1 MSDQIQPRN
10 SSFRKR
16 PNFNNNNENKI
27 QFLPSYTPD
36 EKYKYENFEIQK
48 DKKIGSGF
56 LSKVYLSTNKID
68 NLNYAVKIIK
78 KKKVL
83 KNGLSLDIIKNEIEI
98 QERIIHPN
106 IVRMYSHYEDENNYY
121 CFLEYINGPS
131 LLNIMEQKKNGL
143 SERETCKYFLQILES
158 IKFLHSNKIIHRDI
172 KLENFLIENN
182 TIIKL
187 IDFGCCVLLTEDE
200 PKRLSI
206 CGTHLYMSP
215 ELINSQPYDY
225 CVDIWALGV
234 LFFELLHGYSPFG
247 KRDDNYNIIYGNILI
262 NKIKFNKELTNN
274 CLDLLS
280 KMLENDCEKRIDIFG
295 ILNHPW
301 IKDWSFNNENSSIIN
316 SNFSGNDSQII
327 SKEDDNN
334 YFDNLMNKVEFI
346 NKKGGKSKKKKKSIA
361 EGAKYEKRKV
371 FHSHNK
377 NHLHHN
383 NDSNVSEEKK
393 ITKSKKVNSLINLND
408 IIGKNNE
415 EIKKKEKKI
424 ENKIEPTNIETLKLE
439 EKKIEQPKIEEIK
452 PLKIKKDPIIKQ
464 QINNNN
470 NKNNNYN
477 NNNNNNNNNYNNNN
491 NNNSNNNNINSFRSG
506 GKKDN
511 IDFKVNEIIK
521 NDSNDEYTTENIL
534 NMLDNSKNKSN
545 NKSNSSNSDEINT
558 DYSHILRK
566 KEKEIQ
572 RTNNSHNDNNI
583 FRNNQ
588 SFRIVTRMSQNEGN
602 DLKSTLQMFAKAEK
616 LKQEN
621 EKIKLKTKEK
631 SFWDKL
637 FAPFKCGDD

>member
-16 PNFNNNNENKI
+16 PNFNNNNNNDNNDNYNI
-27 QFLPSYTPD
+27 QFLSSYQPD

-48 DKKIGSGF
+48 DKAIGSGF
-56 LSKVYLSTNKID
+56 LSKVYLSNNKID
-68 NLNYAVKIIK
+68 NLQYAVKIIN

-83 KNGLSLDIIKNEIEI
+83 NNGLSLDIIQNEIEI

-106 IVRMYSHYEDENNYY
+106 IVRMYSHYEDEKNYY

-143 SERETCKYFLQILES
+143 TERETYKYFIQIIES

-172 KLENFLIENN
+172 KLENFLIKNQ

-187 IDFGCCVLLTEDE
+187 IDFGCSALLTEDE
-200 PKRLSI
+200 PKRLST

-247 KRDDNYNIIYGNILI
+247 KRDDDYNIIYGNILI
-262 NKIKFNKELTNN
+262 KKLKINKDLTNN
-274 CLDLLS
+274 CLDLLG
-280 KMLENDCEKRIDIFG
+280 KMLENDPDKRIDIYSIF
-295 ILNHPW
+295 NHPW
-301 IKDWSFNNENSSIIN
+301 FKDWSVNDSNILINN
-316 SNFSGNDSQII
+316 NFSGVDNQVRKND
-327 SKEDDNN
+327 DD
-334 YFDNLMNKVEFI
+334 YFDNIMGLVEMN
-346 NKKGGKSKKKKKSIA
+346 NQKKGKKKVKKKQTA
-361 EGAKYEKRKV
+361 EGVKHVKRKN
-371 FHSHNK
+371 FYSQTKNKLHN
-377 NHLHHN
+377 N
-383 NDSNVSEEKK
+383 NDSNNYDNEEKN
-393 ITKSKKVNSLINLND
+393 ITKNKKVNSLNNLNEL
-408 IIGKNNE
+408 IN
-415 EIKKKEKKI
+415 KENGQSKI
-424 ENKIEPTNIETLKLE
+424 E
-439 EKKIEQPKIEEIK
+439 EKKIEKKIEKPKIEEIK
-452 PLKIKKDPIIKQ
+452 PLIIKKEPIIQQ
-464 QINNNN
+464 QIL
-470 NKNNNYN
+470 
-477 NNNNNNNNNYNNNN
+477 
-491 NNNSNNNNINSFRSG
+491 NNSNNNTNSFRSG

-511 IDFKVNEIIK
+511 IDFQVNEIIK

-558 DYSHILRK
+558 NYSHLRRK
-566 KEKEIQ
+566 KEKENQ
-572 RTNNSHNDNNI
+572 QLNNNYNDSSM
-583 FRNNQ
+583 FRNNHT
-588 SFRIVTRMSQNEGN
+588 FKIVTRIPQNEDN

>member
-16 PNFNNNNENKI
+16 PNFNNNNNNDNNDNYNI
-27 QFLPSYTPD
+27 QFLSSYQPN

-48 DKKIGSGF
+48 DKAIGSGF
-56 LSKVYLSTNKID
+56 LSKVYLSNNKID
-68 NLNYAVKIIK
+68 NLQYAVKIIN

-83 KNGLSLDIIKNEIEI
+83 NNGLSLDIIQNEIEI

-106 IVRMYSHYEDENNYY
+106 IVRMYSHYEDEKNYY

-143 SERETCKYFLQILES
+143 TERETYKYFIQIIES

-172 KLENFLIENN
+172 KLENFLIKNQ

-187 IDFGCCVLLTEDE
+187 IDFGCSALLTEDE
-200 PKRLSI
+200 PKRLST

-247 KRDDNYNIIYGNILI
+247 KRDDDYNIIYGNILI
-262 NKIKFNKELTNN
+262 KKLKINKDLTNN
-274 CLDLLS
+274 CLDLLG
-280 KMLENDCEKRIDIFG
+280 KMLENDPDKRIDIYSIF
-295 ILNHPW
+295 NHPW
-301 IKDWSFNNENSSIIN
+301 FKDWSVNDSNILINN
-316 SNFSGNDSQII
+316 NFSGVDNQVRKND
-327 SKEDDNN
+327 DD
-334 YFDNLMNKVEFI
+334 YFDNIMGLVEMN
-346 NKKGGKSKKKKKSIA
+346 NQKKGKKKVKKKQTA
-361 EGAKYEKRKV
+361 EGVKHVKRKN
-371 FHSHNK
+371 FYSQTKNKLHN
-377 NHLHHN
+377 N
-383 NDSNVSEEKK
+383 NDSNNYDNDEKN
-393 ITKSKKVNSLINLND
+393 ITKNKKVNSLNNLNEL
-408 IIGKNNE
+408 IN
-415 EIKKKEKKI
+415 KENGQSKI
-424 ENKIEPTNIETLKLE
+424 E
-439 EKKIEQPKIEEIK
+439 EKKIEKKIEKPKIEEIK
-452 PLKIKKDPIIKQ
+452 PLIIKKEPIIQQ
-464 QINNNN
+464 QIL
-470 NKNNNYN
+470 
-477 NNNNNNNNNYNNNN
+477 
-491 NNNSNNNNINSFRSG
+491 NNSNNNTNSFRSG

-511 IDFKVNEIIK
+511 IDFQVNEIIK
-521 NDSNDEYTTENIL
+521 NDSNDENTTENIL
-534 NMLDNSKNKSN
+534 NMLNNSKNKSN

-558 DYSHILRK
+558 NYSHLRRK
-566 KEKEIQ
+566 KEKENQ
-572 RTNNSHNDNNI
+572 QLNNNYNDSSM
-583 FRNNQ
+583 FRNNHT
-588 SFRIVTRMSQNEGN
+588 FKIVTRIPQNEDN

>member
-1 MSDQIQPRN
+1 MSEQIQPRN

-16 PNFNNNNENKI
+16 PNFNNNDNNNI
-27 QFLPSYTPD
+27 NNQFLSSYQPE
-36 EKYKYENFEIQK
+36 EKYKYENFEIQM

-56 LSKVYLSTNKID
+56 LSKVYLSNNKID
-68 NLNYAVKIIK
+68 NLQYAVKIIN

-83 KNGLSLDIIKNEIEI
+83 NNGLSLDIIKNEIEI

-106 IVRMYSHYEDENNYY
+106 IVRMYSHYEDEKNYY

-143 SERETCKYFLQILES
+143 TERETYKYFIQIIES

-172 KLENFLIENN
+172 KLENFLIQNQ

-187 IDFGCCVLLTEDE
+187 IDFGCCALLTEDE
-200 PKRLSI
+200 PKRLST

-247 KRDDNYNIIYGNILI
+247 KRDDDYNIIYGNILI
-262 NKIKFNKELTNN
+262 KKLKINKELTNN
-274 CLDLLS
+274 CLDLLG
-280 KMLENDCEKRIDIFG
+280 KMLEDDPEKRIDIFS

-301 IKDWSFNNENSSIIN
+301 FKDWNDNDNNSFIN
-316 SNFSGNDSQII
+316 SNLSRNDNQ
-327 SKEDDNN
+327 
-334 YFDNLMNKVEFI
+334 I
-346 NKKGGKSKKKKKSIA
+346 NKNDDDYFYNIMNLVEKKNGGKNKKTKKTTA
-361 EGAKYEKRKV
+361 ERAKYEKRKN
-371 FHSHNK
+371 FHSQTK
-377 NHLHHN
+377 NNFHKINNHN
-383 NDSNVSEEKK
+383 NSVNEEKD
-393 ITKSKKVNSLINLND
+393 ITKNKKVNSLSNLNELET
-408 IIGKNNE
+408 KNE
-415 EIKKKEKKI
+415 QPKIEEKKVEQKI
-424 ENKIEPTNIETLKLE
+424 KPIKIEERKI
-439 EKKIEQPKIEEIK
+439 EKKIEQPKMEEIK
-452 PLKIKKDPIIKQ
+452 PLIIKKEPKIKQ
-464 QINNNN
+464 QIL
-470 NKNNNYN
+470 
-477 NNNNNNNNNYNNNN
+477 
-491 NNNSNNNNINSFRSG
+491 NNSNNNINSSRSG

-521 NDSNDEYTTENIL
+521 NDSNDENTTENIL
-534 NMLDNSKNKSN
+534 NMLNNSKNKSN

-558 DYSHILRK
+558 NYSHLMRK
-566 KEKEIQ
+566 KEKENQ
-572 RTNNSHNDNNI
+572 KLNNNYNDSAM

-588 SFRIVTRMSQNEGN
+588 TFKIVTRIHQNEDN

>member
-10 SSFRKR
+10 SSFKR
-16 PNFNNNNENKI
+16 PNFNNNNNNDNNDNNNI
-27 QFLPSYTPD
+27 QFLSSYQPD

-48 DKKIGSGF
+48 DKAIGSGF
-56 LSKVYLSTNKID
+56 LSKVYLSNNKID
-68 NLNYAVKIIK
+68 NLQYAVKIIN

-83 KNGLSLDIIKNEIEI
+83 NNGLSLDIIQNEIEI

-106 IVRMYSHYEDENNYY
+106 IVRMYSHYEDEKNYY

-143 SERETCKYFLQILES
+143 TERETYKYFIQIIES

-172 KLENFLIENN
+172 KLENFLIKNQ

-187 IDFGCCVLLTEDE
+187 IDFGCCALLTEDE
-200 PKRLSI
+200 PKRLST

-247 KRDDNYNIIYGNILI
+247 KRDDDYNIIYGNILI
-262 NKIKFNKELTNN
+262 KKLKINKDLTNN
-274 CLDLLS
+274 CLDLLG
-280 KMLENDCEKRIDIFG
+280 KMLENDPDKRIDIYSIF
-295 ILNHPW
+295 NHSW
-301 IKDWSFNNENSSIIN
+301 FKDWSINDSNVLIN
-316 SNFSGNDSQII
+316 SNFSGVDNQVRKND
-327 SKEDDNN
+327 DD
-334 YFDNLMNKVEFI
+334 YFDNIMGLVEMN
-346 NKKGGKSKKKKKSIA
+346 NQKKGKKKVKKKQTA
-361 EGAKYEKRKV
+361 EGVKHVKRKN
-371 FHSHNK
+371 FYSQTKNNLHN
-377 NHLHHN
+377 N
-383 NDSNVSEEKK
+383 NDSNNYDNDEKN
-393 ITKSKKVNSLINLND
+393 ITKNKKVNSLNNLNEL
-408 IIGKNNE
+408 IN
-415 EIKKKEKKI
+415 KENGQSKI
-424 ENKIEPTNIETLKLE
+424 E
-439 EKKIEQPKIEEIK
+439 EKKIEKKIEKPKIEEIK
-452 PLKIKKDPIIKQ
+452 PLIIKKEPIIQQ
-464 QINNNN
+464 QIL
-470 NKNNNYN
+470 
-477 NNNNNNNNNYNNNN
+477 
-491 NNNSNNNNINSFRSG
+491 NNSNNNTNSFRSG

-511 IDFKVNEIIK
+511 IDFQVNEIIK

-558 DYSHILRK
+558 NYSHLRRK
-566 KEKEIQ
+566 KEKENQ
-572 RTNNSHNDNNI
+572 QLNNNYNDSSM
-583 FRNNQ
+583 FRNNHT
-588 SFRIVTRMSQNEGN
+588 FKIVTRIPQNEDN

>member
-16 PNFNNNNENKI
+16 PNFNNNNNNDNNDNYNI
-27 QFLPSYTPD
+27 QFLSSYQPD

-48 DKKIGSGF
+48 DKAIGSGF
-56 LSKVYLSTNKID
+56 LSKVYLSNNKID
-68 NLNYAVKIIK
+68 NLQYAVKIIN

-83 KNGLSLDIIKNEIEI
+83 NNGLSLDIIQNEIEI

-106 IVRMYSHYEDENNYY
+106 IVRMYSHYEDEKNYY

-143 SERETCKYFLQILES
+143 TERETYKYFIQIIES

-172 KLENFLIENN
+172 KLENFLIKNQ

-187 IDFGCCVLLTEDE
+187 IDFGCSALLTEDE
-200 PKRLSI
+200 PKRLST

-247 KRDDNYNIIYGNILI
+247 KRDDDYNIIYGNILI
-262 NKIKFNKELTNN
+262 KKLKINKDLTNN
-274 CLDLLS
+274 CLDLLG
-280 KMLENDCEKRIDIFG
+280 KMLENDPDKRIDIYSIF
-295 ILNHPW
+295 NHPW
-301 IKDWSFNNENSSIIN
+301 FKDWSVNDSNILINN
-316 SNFSGNDSQII
+316 NFSGVDNQVRKND
-327 SKEDDNN
+327 DD
-334 YFDNLMNKVEFI
+334 YFDNIMGLVEMN
-346 NKKGGKSKKKKKSIA
+346 NQKKGKKKVKKKQTA
-361 EGAKYEKRKV
+361 EGVKHVKRKN
-371 FHSHNK
+371 FYSQTKNNLHN
-377 NHLHHN
+377 N
-383 NDSNVSEEKK
+383 NDSNNYDNEEKN
-393 ITKSKKVNSLINLND
+393 ITKNKKVNSLNNLNEL
-408 IIGKNNE
+408 IN
-415 EIKKKEKKI
+415 KENGQSKI
-424 ENKIEPTNIETLKLE
+424 E
-439 EKKIEQPKIEEIK
+439 EKKIEKKIEKPKIEEIK
-452 PLKIKKDPIIKQ
+452 PLIIKKEPIIQQ
-464 QINNNN
+464 QIL
-470 NKNNNYN
+470 
-477 NNNNNNNNNYNNNN
+477 
-491 NNNSNNNNINSFRSG
+491 NNSNNNTNSFRSG

-511 IDFKVNEIIK
+511 IDFQVNEIIK

-558 DYSHILRK
+558 NYSHLRRK
-566 KEKEIQ
+566 KEKENQ
-572 RTNNSHNDNNI
+572 QLNNNYNDSSM
-583 FRNNQ
+583 FRNNHT
-588 SFRIVTRMSQNEGN
+588 FKIVTRIPQNEDN